1 MTYLLSDTL
10 AHKHTSDNDRGLILY
25 SSEQR
30 GVWKSLLIIDVWL
43 DAAAPWY
50 QQVGYF

>member
-10 AHKHTSDNDRGLILY
+10 AHKHTWDNDRGRIL
-25 SSEQR
+25 SSSKQHC
-30 GVWKSLLIIDVWL
+30 VWKSLLIIDAWL
-43 DAAAPWY
+43 EAAAPRY